1 MGTAQGIVSGNLR
14 AEMAR
19 RKISQKQLGEV
30 LGLTQAAVSKRLR
43 DITPWSVPEL
53 EAAAELLGV
62 SVQRLLAAPAEPAA
76 KGA

>member
-1 MGTAQGIVSGNLR
+1 MGTAQGIVSGNVR

-19 RKISQKQLGEV
+19 RKISQKQLGKA

-53 EAAAELLGV
+53 EATADLLGMDV
-62 SVQRLLAAPAEPAA
+62 SQLLAAPAEPTA

>member
-1 MGTAQGIVSGNLR
+1 MGNAQRIVSGNIR

-19 RKISQKQLGEV
+19 RGISQRQLGEA

-53 EAAAELLGV
+53 ETVAGMFGLAT
-62 SVQRLLAAPAEPAA
+62 SRLISEPAPAGEVA
-76 KGA
+76 